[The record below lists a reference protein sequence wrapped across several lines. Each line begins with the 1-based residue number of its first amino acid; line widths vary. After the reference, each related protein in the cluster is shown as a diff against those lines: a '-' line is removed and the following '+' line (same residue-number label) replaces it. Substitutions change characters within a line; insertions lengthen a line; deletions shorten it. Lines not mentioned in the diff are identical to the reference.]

1 MAATPYETQAIYN
14 LQRYLRQ
21 LSRFDPDIPSVDE
34 DGIFGEETHASLA
47 TFQSKYGLPVTGTAD
62 GETWAKLFN
71 EYLASV
77 EERTRPLPV
86 YLFPRFPADYSVGA
100 GDENLLVGT
109 IQYLLRDILIL
120 YGKDAELLPL
130 NGVFDGLTEQAVKD
144 FQTVQRLPPDG
155 RVDRVT
161 WNRLAQAA
169 EENVNEH
176 PWE

>member
-1 MAATPYETQAIYN
+1 MATTPYETQAIYN

-34 DGIFGEETHASLA
+34 DGIFGEETRASLA
-47 TFQSKYGLPVTGTAD
+47 AFQRKYGLPVTGTAD
-62 GETWAKLFN
+62 GETWARLFN

-86 YLFPRFPADYSVGA
+86 YLFPRFPADYSVGL
-100 GDENLLVGT
+100 GDENLLVGV
-109 IQYLLRDILIL
+109 IQYLLRELLIL
-120 YGKDAELLPL
+120 YGKDVELLPL
-130 NGVFDGLTEQAVKD
+130 NGVFDGLTERAVKD
-144 FQTVQRLPPDG
+144 FQTVHRLPPDG

-161 WNRLAQAA
+161 WNRLVQAA
-169 EENVNEH
+169 EGGINEY